1 MDKRL
6 IPLAVTAALCLASCS
21 NDEVM
26 ERNPNPRG
34 NAITFSAKVGRS
46 TRATETK
53 PGNLGNFYVF
63 AKSVHPDKTLYDAFL
78 IGSDGNTPEMAERQK
93 EESGSWTDE
102 WTLDRDVYLPNGISD
117 VVFWAFTDQQTPAT
131 GEMGTDILSSG
142 NVSFN
147 NNTGP
152 KIENYESAKADLT
165 DTEKTTW
172 ADGSV
177 QRDLVSAFAHAKK
190 EGGSGLENHITLN
203 FKHMLSEISIR
214 GAQKDLSPNDHRRV
228 FVKGVWIVNA
238 KRKATLSAGY
248 DKDNTKDNPDWE
260 FSSNT
265 FTQFGTYFSSPVE
278 LWKKGGKSD
287 EDWADLTSS
296 PLMLIPQKLT
306 EWTPSTSPSSDE
318 FTACKGAYIM
328 ILCRVE
334 LEHDGD
340 KHNGGDPND
349 QDIYVKDGKH
359 YHQQFP
365 ATGKY
370 VSEQY
375 GFACLPIGT
384 EFQKGKRYRFNL
396 NICGKGAG
404 AGIYPPGYTGEDGN
418 PIPEIMAL
426 IPESEKNKIE
436 IITIP
441 TGGTD
446 PKKPGDE
453 VLDEAIKFTVDVEG
467 WVDADGQWIDGNKDF
482 NW

>member
-46 TRATETK
+46 TRATETT

-63 AKSVHPDKTLYDAFL
+63 AKSVHPDNTLYDAFL

-93 EESGSWTDE
+93 GSGSWTDE
-102 WTLDRDVYLPNGISD
+102 WTLKRDVYLPNGILN

-131 GEMGTDILSSG
+131 GEMGSDILSSG
-142 NVSFN
+142 NVSFD

-177 QRDLVSAFAHAKK
+177 QRDLVSAFADAKK
-190 EGGSGLENHITLN
+190 DDGSGLKNQITLD

-214 GAQKDLSPNDHRRV
+214 GAQKNLSSNDHRRV

-238 KRKATLSAGY
+238 QRKATLSAGY
-248 DKDNTKDNPDWE
+248 DKVNTKDNPNWE
-260 FSSNT
+260 FSSSSNT

-278 LWKKGGKSD
+278 LWKKKGESD
-287 EDWADLTSS
+287 KDWADLTST
-296 PLMLIPQKLT
+296 PLMLIPQELT
-306 EWTPSTSPSSDE
+306 KWTPSPSDE

-340 KHNGGDPND
+340 THNGGNPND
-349 QDIYVKDGKH
+349 QNICVKDGKH

-365 ATGKY
+365 ATNIY
-370 VSEQY
+370 DSEQY

-384 EFQKGKRYRFNL
+384 KFEKGKRYRFNL

-404 AGIYPPGYTGEDGN
+404 AGIYPPGYTGGDGN

-426 IPESEKNKIE
+426 IPDSEKDKIK

-441 TGGTD
+441 TDDTD

-467 WVDADGQWIDGNKDF
+467 WVDADGQWIDGTQDF
-482 NW
+482 D

>member
-53 PGNLGNFYVF
+53 PDNLGNFYVF

-78 IGSDGNTPEMAERQK
+78 IGSDGNTPEIAERDK
-93 EESGSWTDE
+93 AESGSWTYE
-102 WTLDRDVYLPNGISD
+102 WALDRDVYLPNGISN

-142 NVSFN
+142 TVGFHNI
-147 NNTGP
+147 TGP

-177 QRDLVSAFAHAKK
+177 QRDLVSAFADAKK
-190 EGGSGLENHITLN
+190 EGGSGLNNHITLD

-214 GAQKDLSPNDHRRV
+214 GAQNNLSPNDHRRV

-238 KRKATLSAGY
+238 QRKATLSAGY
-248 DKDNTKDNPDWE
+248 DKDNTKDNPNWE
-260 FSSNT
+260 FSSKT
-265 FTQFGTYFSSPVE
+265 LTQFGTYFSSPVE
-278 LWKKGGKSD
+278 LWKKKGGESD
-287 EDWADLTSS
+287 GDWADLTSS
-296 PLMLIPQKLT
+296 SLMLIPQELT
-306 EWTPSTSPSSDE
+306 KWTPLQSDE
-318 FTACKGAYIM
+318 FTTCEGAYIM

-340 KHNGGDPND
+340 KHEGGDQNDPN
-349 QDIYVKDGKH
+349 ISVKGNKH

-365 ATGKY
+365 ATSIY
-370 VSEQY
+370 DSDQY
-375 GFACLPIGT
+375 GFACLPIGI
-384 EFQKGKRYRFNL
+384 EFEKGKRYRFNL

-453 VLDEAIKFTVDVEG
+453 VLDEAIKFTVNVLD
-467 WVDADGQWIDGNKDF
+467 WVGDDKGQWIDGNENF
-482 NW
+482 